1 LNIVGDLFQSINSDN
16 NIEEMAT
23 ATSYKDEIHPFA
35 SESKF

>member
-1 LNIVGDLFQSINSDN
+1 LNIVRDLFQSINSDN

-23 ATSYKDEIHPFA
+23 GSSYKDEVHPFA